1 MVEQSRILGGTD
13 RQIPFAEAVET
24 LPVIIDVRSAK
35 EYHEGALPGSINI
48 PLFDDEERKLVGT
61 IYRHGGPKQ
70 AADTGFE
77 LVQSKLDEFITL
89 FEPYRH
95 SDIGVF
101 CARGG
106 MRSRSVVNLLND
118 YGFSAWQLQ
127 GGYKEYRHLLL
138 AKLDEFSPGL
148 IVLHGLT
155 GTGKTRILQKLDH
168 SIDLEGLAQHRS
180 SLFGALGLKPR
191 SQKNFDAQL
200 YGLIHTL
207 TQEPYFIE
215 GESRKLGNIYL
226 PAGLARAMQR
236 GHLVL
241 ITAPLEKRIDRIV
254 EDYPI
259 GDDKTEQKII
269 GILKKLV
276 PRLGHLQVNKMCG
289 MVKKRELRE
298 LVRILFLEYYDKR
311 YGNSMSDYHYEVTID
326 ADSIDAAAEELT
338 RFRQTILQER
348 GVL

>member
-13 RQIPFAEAVET
+13 RQIPFAEAVVK

-35 EYHEGALPGSINI
+35 EHREGALPGSINI

-77 LVQSKLDEFITL
+77 LVQSKLDEFIAL
-89 FEPYRH
+89 FEPYQH
-95 SDIGVF
+95 GEIGVF

-106 MRSRSVVNLLND
+106 MRSRSVVNLLNE

-127 GGYKEYRHLLL
+127 GGYKEYRHFLLENL
-138 AKLDEFSPGL
+138 NGFRPDL

-155 GTGKTRILQKLDH
+155 GTGKTRILQRLEH

-207 TQEPYFIE
+207 CQEPYFIE

-226 PAGLARAMQR
+226 PAGLAEAMQR

-259 GDDKTEQKII
+259 DDEKTEQKVIA
-269 GILKKLV
+269 ILKKLI
-276 PRLGHLQVNKMCG
+276 PRLGHIRVNEMCG
-289 MVKKRELRE
+289 MLKKRELRE

-311 YGNSMSDYHYEVTID
+311 YGNSMSDYRYEATID
-326 ADSIDAAAEELT
+326 AESIDAAVDGLI
-338 RFRQTILQER
+338 RFRQAILQDT
-348 GVL
+348 